1 MESIGGSQKE
11 ATSITIN
18 NDDKGNSVDSNL
30 TEGKQLD
37 INGEILYRR
46 TFGKHLCFL
55 TLIYNNNNSNNS
67 NDSHSKEI
75 ECILHDTTHIRQVSI
90 GDIINVTG
98 TITLRKSKPQLE
110 VLSLQILKKTN
121 YTNQINEK
129 RITFLSTKHTP
140 SSTSIQPQTKFIS
153 LCRFIKKGLPCP
165 HKDTCLFRHD
175 ILNSIEQER
184 LIHFKQTKQHAYSLV
199 HEGDPFNADTKYKK
213 GARNSHFADFIVN
226 TFTLDYLKRGF
237 ILDVAGG
244 KGITSFY
251 LTTKYNLTC
260 TIVDPRGVSMSK
272 KYLKV
277 LHNNKQTITEKRI
290 MFDDTTCD
298 ELIGDNCVLII
309 GMHPDEATGDIV
321 KVALRKKINFAV
333 VPCCVFN
340 CKFPE
345 RKLLSGKDVVEY
357 NDIVQYLIEQD
368 EERKIKVDFLNI
380 EGRNKVLYRVTNRID
395 G

>member
-1 MESIGGSQKE
+1 MESIENSQE
-11 ATSITIN
+11 EVTSMI

-55 TLIYNNNNSNNS
+55 TLIYNNNNNNNN
-67 NDSHSKEI
+67 NDSHSNEI

-90 GDIINVTG
+90 GDIINITG

-110 VLSLQILKKTN
+110 VLSLQILKKTH

-175 ILNSIEQER
+175 ILNSTEQER

-345 RKLLSGKDVVEY
+345 RKLLNGKDVVEY

-368 EERKIKVDFLNI
+368 EEKKIKVDFLNI